1 MPNLVHHHNF
11 YPQQADIIV
20 SKHSPRLTLRQR
32 DGDSR
37 KKMKAHIYSF
47 LPSLPSHFLLVLKHQ
62 GVCSFMKICVVPKGA
77 AETQIKIL
85 FFKQYIST
93 YTLKI
98 QEEIQISVLFP
109 HRDAHI

>member
-1 MPNLVHHHNF
+1 
-11 YPQQADIIV
+11 
-20 SKHSPRLTLRQR
+20 
-32 DGDSR
+32 
-37 KKMKAHIYSF
+37 
-47 LPSLPSHFLLVLKHQ
+47 
-62 GVCSFMKICVVPKGA
+62 MKICVVPKGT